1 MSELGNPLREPHFD
15 HLGIRLTEWE
25 PDRAVFEL
33 VVEPRHLN
41 FAGSVHGG
49 VIATLLDVACGYSGL
64 RSIPDETAGLATVM
78 LTTSYHAG
86 SGLGTLTASG
96 WVTGG
101 GRSIFFASAEVREAD
116 GVLVAS
122 GQGAFKRARPKA

>member
-1 MSELGNPLREPHFD
+1 MSDLGNPLREPHFD

-25 PDRAVFEL
+25 PGRAVFEL

-64 RSIPDETAGLATVM
+64 RSLPDETAGLATVM

-86 SGLGTLTASG
+86 SGPGTLTATG
-96 WVTGG
+96 QVTGG
-101 GRSIFFASAEVREAD
+101 GRSIFFASAEVRGAD
-116 GVLVAS
+116 GALLAS
-122 GQGAFKRARPKA
+122 GQGAFKRAKQTT